1 MKVEGTGLGLAI
13 SKALAEAMDGRVKV
27 ETQVGRGS
35 TFELLLPLGPIE
47 QSSSEPPEVDALAS

>member
-1 MKVEGTGLGLAI
+1 
-13 SKALAEAMDGRVKV
+13 MDGRVKV